1 MGHESPK
8 ATTPLSFGHGPG
20 LIVPADLNQPV
31 TTEVNDGWDSSM
43 TYDVEKHLRL
53 TVVELVKKADN
64 NRPHG

>member
-1 MGHESPK
+1 M
-8 ATTPLSFGHGPG
+8 
-20 LIVPADLNQPV
+20 PADLNQPV